1 VLSPKSFYYA
11 SFVDV
16 AGMEEDF
23 YKGPMN
29 TDAAE
34 AILIGHY
41 AVNDKL
47 KWSSQRAQKESS
59 IKISS
64 EMEEKE
70 TQSQRL
76 ETMFPTP
83 LIERF
88 SNGNVVL
95 PKRANSGGMI

>member
-1 VLSPKSFYYA
+1 MT
-11 SFVDV
+11 
-16 AGMEEDF
+16 GMEENF
-23 YKGPMN
+23 YQGPMN

-47 KWSSQRAQKESS
+47 KWSSQHAQKKSNNGIDSEIKEESAMS
-59 IKISS
+59 QKQ
-64 EMEEKE
+64 E
-70 TQSQRL
+70 TIY
-76 ETMFPTP
+76 PTP

-95 PKRANSGGMI
+95 PSRAISSGMK

>member
-1 VLSPKSFYYA
+1 
-11 SFVDV
+11 
-16 AGMEEDF
+16 MEGDF
-23 YKGPMN
+23 YQGPMN

-47 KWSSQRAQKESS
+47 KWSSQRVQKESNIDITS
-59 IKISS
+59 EMKEEKIKI
-64 EMEEKE
+64 
-70 TQSQRL
+70 QRL
-76 ETMFPTP
+76 EKMFPTP

-95 PKRANSGGMI
+95 PKRADSSGMI

>member
-1 VLSPKSFYYA
+1 
-11 SFVDV
+11 
-16 AGMEEDF
+16 MEGDF
-23 YKGPMN
+23 YQGPMN

-47 KWSSQRAQKESS
+47 KWSSQRVQKKSNIDITSEMKEEK
-59 IKISS
+59 IKI
-64 EMEEKE
+64 
-70 TQSQRL
+70 QRL
-76 ETMFPTP
+76 EKMFPTP

-95 PKRANSGGMI
+95 PKRADSSGMI

>member
-1 VLSPKSFYYA
+1 
-11 SFVDV
+11 
-16 AGMEEDF
+16 MEGDF
-23 YKGPMN
+23 YQGPMN

-47 KWSSQRAQKESS
+47 KWSSQRVQKESNIDLTS
-59 IKISS
+59 EMKEEKIKI
-64 EMEEKE
+64 
-70 TQSQRL
+70 QRL
-76 ETMFPTP
+76 EKMFPTP

-95 PKRANSGGMI
+95 PKRADSSGMI